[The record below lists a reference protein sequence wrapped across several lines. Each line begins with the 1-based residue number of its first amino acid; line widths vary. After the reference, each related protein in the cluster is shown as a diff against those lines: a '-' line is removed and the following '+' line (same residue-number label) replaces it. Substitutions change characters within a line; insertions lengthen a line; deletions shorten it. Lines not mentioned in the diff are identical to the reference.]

1 MRKMIF
7 AAAFLAAG
15 PALAGPTCTD
25 AAQDTWLTEDKMKT
39 MIAEQGFTDIS
50 LFKVTTGNCYEI
62 YGIAS
67 DDTRVEV
74 YFHPVTGEVVKR
86 EEI

>member
-1 MRKMIF
+1 MRKF
-7 AAAFLAAG
+7 VFTAALLAAG

-25 AAQDTWLTEDKMKT
+25 AAQDTWLAEEAMKE
-39 MIAEQGFTDIS
+39 MIAEYGFTDIS
-50 LFKVTTGNCYEI
+50 LFKVTSGNCYEI
-62 YGIAS
+62 YGYEQ
-67 DDTRVEV
+67 DTRVEV

>member
-1 MRKMIF
+1 MRKIIF
-7 AAAFLAAG
+7 AAALLAAG

-50 LFKVTTGNCYEI
+50 LFKVTSGNCYEI
-62 YGIAS
+62 YGIS
-67 DDTRVEV
+67 GETRVEV